1 MVPGTFFK
9 GSIPTLSLE
18 HPMNIRLKG
27 RLFKDRI
34 RNVKS
39 ILTLSILLSLAIVSG
54 AIAGAILGLTHDLP
68 QIRSLESFIPTGVT
82 RLYSVDKILLAEVFI
97 EKRDP
102 VALKVI
108 PHYLKAALI
117 ATEDRKFYSHSGVD
131 LKAIL
136 RAIVKDIW
144 AGEFVEGASTITQ
157 QLAKTLFLTPRKTIV
172 RKIKEALLAFQLE
185 RRYTKDEIIEFY
197 LNQVYFGSGAYGV
210 ESAARI
216 FFGKS
221 VKELS
226 LHECALVAGM
236 PKSPSRFSPLV
247 NQALATKRR
256 NTVLKQMTDTGIITP
271 ALYNQAIAEPLHL
284 ADQNVNLDKGPYFVE
299 YVKKHLE
306 NIIGPAILYKGGL
319 NVYTTLS
326 VDLQQ
331 VAEQAVTNGLLA
343 LETRMKR
350 NKIMDP
356 DPQGALI
363 ALDVTSGRIL
373 AMVGGKDFSISPFN
387 RATVALRQPG
397 SAFKPVIYAYAIEQG
412 FSQNR
417 LILDAPVVFK
427 GAKKSKDWKPQNF
440 TKKFQGEM
448 TLRKALTLSKNIPAV
463 RLIEML
469 GPAPVGQFGYS
480 LGIESTL
487 SPNLALALGSSEVTL
502 MDLTA
507 AYAVFPNGGQWIK
520 PYAVMEVIDHRG
532 RVIWR
537 AKPRK
542 KAVMSRSGAA
552 IMTNMLMGVIQEGTG
567 KKARVLGR
575 PLAGKTGTTN
585 EFKDA
590 LFIGFSPSITTGV
603 WVGRDTSESLGNL
616 ETGARAALPIW
627 MDFMKTAL
635 SKHTYQYFDIPD
647 DVVQLSMDPTTGLP
661 VAKDNPSAVLA
672 LFKKGTEPR

>member
-1 MVPGTFFK
+1 MK
-9 GSIPTLSLE
+9 IQ
-18 HPMNIRLKG
+18 LKR
-27 RLFKDRI
+27 RLFKGRI
-34 RNVKS
+34 RNAKS

-68 QIRSLESFIPTGVT
+68 QIRSLESFTPTAVT
-82 RLYSVDKILLAEVFI
+82 RLYSVDKVLLAEVFI

-102 VALKVI
+102 VPLKII

-136 RAIVKDIW
+136 RAIVRDIW

-221 VKELS
+221 VAELS

-247 NQALATKRR
+247 DQALATNRR
-256 NTVLKQMTDTGIITP
+256 NSVLKQMAETGIITQ
-271 ALYNQAIAEPLHL
+271 ALFNQAIVEPLRL

-306 NIIGPAILYKGGL
+306 NVIGPTILYKGGL

-326 VDLQQ
+326 ADLQQ
-331 VAEQAVTNGLLA
+331 AAEQAVTNGLLA
-343 LETRMKR
+343 LETRMKWH
-350 NKIMDP
+350 KIMDP

-363 ALDVTSGRIL
+363 ALDVTSGGIL
-373 AMVGGKDFSISPFN
+373 AMVGGKDFSNSPFN
-387 RATVALRQPG
+387 RATAALRQPG

-412 FSQNR
+412 FPQNK

-427 GAKKSKDWKPQNF
+427 GAKKGKDWKPQNF

-469 GPAPVGQFGYS
+469 GPAPVARFGYS

-507 AYAVFPNGGQWIK
+507 AYSVFPNGGQ
-520 PYAVMEVIDHRG
+520 
-532 RVIWR
+532 
-537 AKPRK
+537 
-542 KAVMSRSGAA
+542 
-552 IMTNMLMGVIQEGTG
+552 
-567 KKARVLGR
+567 
-575 PLAGKTGTTN
+575 
-585 EFKDA
+585 
-590 LFIGFSPSITTGV
+590 
-603 WVGRDTSESLGNL
+603 
-616 ETGARAALPIW
+616 
-627 MDFMKTAL
+627 
-635 SKHTYQYFDIPD
+635 
-647 DVVQLSMDPTTGLP
+647 
-661 VAKDNPSAVLA
+661 
-672 LFKKGTEPR
+672 